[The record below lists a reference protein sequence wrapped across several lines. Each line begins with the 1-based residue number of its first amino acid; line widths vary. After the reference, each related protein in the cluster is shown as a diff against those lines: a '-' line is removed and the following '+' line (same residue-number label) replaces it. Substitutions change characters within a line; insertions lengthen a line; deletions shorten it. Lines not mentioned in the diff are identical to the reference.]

1 MKYARS
7 MRLVVG
13 VLGFALLAACDSAE
27 ERAEG
32 HYQKGI
38 ELLEAGDVD
47 RALVELRNVFNL
59 DGNHRDA
66 RALYAATVLEQGQV
80 NEAFGQYLR
89 LVEQHPND
97 LEGRVVLAN
106 LAIES
111 RQWQEAERHAAK
123 AIELAPDDLDVQI
136 IDLVMRY
143 REAVLAND
151 DATRSALLEEAL
163 EMQAKAPEAISLHNI
178 LIEGAVW
185 RQDFDLVLSRAD
197 EALKYDP
204 DNQQL
209 YVVRLSALQQ
219 LGETAE
225 IEQQL
230 LALVEQFPETERFSQ
245 LILQFYR
252 QQDEPEKAEAFLRG
266 LVSPTDEDPNR
277 YVAFVRYLR
286 DTRGVEAALEELQQ
300 AQTVAPD
307 RPMLRAL
314 EASLVFDVGRRDE
327 GIESMQAIVDA
338 AGDTEDGLR
347 YKVALAQMLLAT
359 GNEVG
364 ARKLIEETLVADA
377 RNVEAIK
384 LQASWLI
391 DGDKPD
397 EAIRLLR
404 TALDEAPQDAEL
416 MTLIA
421 SAHVRNGD
429 RALARDLLSLAAET
443 SDFAP
448 TESLR
453 YAQVLTADEEYL
465 AAEDVLINALR
476 RAPSNVDLL
485 NALGNTY
492 VSTEDWSRAE
502 HVERTLR
509 DLGNPTA
516 ENFANGLRLAI
527 LNGQDRPDDALE
539 FLSDVL
545 GSDVDNARGL
555 ALSVQTL
562 VRNDDIEGAR
572 EKISEAIAR
581 DPERFDYQFLN
592 AAFLSSLGEL
602 DAAEQVYRDLVT
614 HEDAN
619 ERVWI
624 ELVRVLNRQ
633 GRGEEGEQ
641 MLDMGLEDFPE
652 APNLLWAK
660 ASAHEARNEF
670 DAAIAIYEQLYAAS
684 SRSLVVANNLA
695 SLLSAYRGD
704 EASVERAYQ
713 IARRLRGASNPA
725 FQDTYGWLAFQRGN
739 FDEALD
745 HLEPA
750 AEGLPGDPLVQFHLG
765 MTYLAVNRPEQAAAQ
780 FKTALE
786 LAGPDDDRAQFDVA
800 REELKRLEAESE

>member
-1 MKYARS
+1 MKYALS

-13 VLGFALLAACDSAE
+13 VLGFALLAACDTAE

-59 DGNHRDA
+59 NGNHRDA

-97 LEGRVVLAN
+97 LEGRVVLSN

-123 AIELAPDDLDVQI
+123 AIELAPDDLEVQI

-143 REAVLAND
+143 RDAVLAND
-151 DATRSALLEEAL
+151 DVARTALLEKAL
-163 EMQAKAPEAISLHNI
+163 EMQAQAPDVSSLHNV

-185 RQDFDLVLSRAD
+185 QQDFDLVLSRVNS
-197 EALKYDP
+197 ALSYDP

-230 LALVEQFPETERFSQ
+230 LSLVEQFPETDRFSQ
-245 LILQFYR
+245 LLLRFYR
-252 QQDEPEKAEAFLRG
+252 QQEEPEKAEAFLRSI
-266 LVSPTDEDPNR
+266 VSPTDDDANS

-300 AQTVAPD
+300 AQIVAPD
-307 RPMLRAL
+307 RPMLQAL
-314 EASLVFDVGRRDE
+314 EASLMFDIGRRDE
-327 GIESMQAIVDA
+327 GVESMQAIVDA
-338 AGDTEDGLR
+338 AGDSEDGLR

-364 ARKLIEETLVADA
+364 ARKLIEETLVADP

-397 EAIRLLR
+397 DAIRLLR
-404 TALDEAPQDAEL
+404 TALDEAPQDAQL

-476 RAPSNVDLL
+476 RAPSNANLL

-492 VSTEDWSRAE
+492 VSTEDWARAE

-509 DLGNPTA
+509 DLESPAA
-516 ENFANGLRLAI
+516 ENFANGIRLAI
-527 LNGQDRPDDALE
+527 LNGQDRPDDAQE

-545 GSDVDNARGL
+545 GSDAESARGL
-555 ALSVQTL
+555 ALSVQSL
-562 VRNDDIEGAR
+562 VRSGDIEEAR
-572 EKISEAIAR
+572 AKVNEALAQ
-581 DPERFDYQFLN
+581 DPERFEYQFLN
-592 AAFLSSLGEL
+592 AAFLTSLGEL
-602 DAAEQVYRDLVT
+602 EAAERAYRALGMRD
-614 HEDAN
+614 DAN

-633 GRGEEGEQ
+633 GKADEGSQ
-641 MLDMGLEDFPE
+641 MLDMGLEKFPD

-660 ASAHEARNEF
+660 ASFHESRNEI
-670 DAAIAIYEQLYAAS
+670 DEAIAIYEQLYAVS

-695 SLLSAYRGD
+695 SLLSTYRAD

-713 IARRLRGASNPA
+713 IARRLRGATNPA
-725 FQDTYGWLAFQRGN
+725 FQDTYGWLAFQRGDFN
-739 FDEALD
+739 DALE

-765 MTYLAVNRPEQAAAQ
+765 MAYVAVNRPEQAAAQ

-786 LAGPDDDRAQFDVA
+786 LAGPDDARAQFDIA
-800 REELKRLEAESE
+800 REELNRLETESE